1 MKVSLKK
8 RHFQFKRPSGT
19 SRGIL
24 TEKTSWFIVLE
35 EASQTGIGECSLL
48 PGLSPDD
55 RPEFESTLKLVAH
68 ALSKRE
74 SLPDLTT
81 WPAIA
86 MGVET
91 ALRSLKCS
99 DTYTLFP
106 SDFTSGITT
115 LPINGL
121 VWMGDFDFM
130 KTQID
135 SLLEAGYD
143 CIKLKIGALNFQQ
156 ELELLQYIR
165 NRYDAKTIQ
174 IRVDA
179 NGAFSSQQALN
190 KLNQLSAFE
199 LHSIEQPIA
208 PGQWEAMAEL
218 CQKSP
223 LPIALDE
230 ELIGV
235 YSAKDKQKMLST
247 VKPHYLILKPSLLG
261 GFSAAEEWITCA
273 ESQQIGWWVT
283 SALESNL
290 GLNALAQWTYS
301 LGVNMPQ
308 GLGTGSLYVDNIQGP
323 LYIDKGCLGLS
334 KSIPWQKEL

>member
-8 RHFQFKRPSGT
+8 RYFQFKRPSGT

-35 EASQTGIGECSLL
+35 EASKTGIGECSLL

-55 RPEFESTLKLVAH
+55 RPEFESTLKLVAQ
-68 ALSKRE
+68 ALSKGE

-91 ALRSLKCS
+91 ALRSLNCS
-99 DTYTLFP
+99 DAYTLFP

-190 KLNQLSAFE
+190 KLNQLSDFE

-208 PGQWEAMAEL
+208 PGQWETMAEL

-235 YSAKDKQKMLST
+235 YSAKDKQEMLST

>member
-68 ALSKRE
+68 VLSKRE

-179 NGAFSSQQALN
+179 NGAFTSQQALN

-235 YSAKDKQKMLST
+235 YSAKDKQEMLSI